1 MTRRKPGTIEITG
14 EIRKR
19 ILPDVANHGGKL
31 PAERHLANRFRVARG
46 TIRSALSR
54 LSDEGLIEIKP
65 GSGAYV
71 VDLKEK
77 TPDTPIGASSPL
89 ELMDVRFGL
98 EPHICKLAVIHG
110 RRSDFDELD
119 DIACVMEDSAP
130 DQSAFS
136 AADTAFHH
144 RLVATTR
151 NELMIWIFG
160 QLETVRA
167 QEDWVQM
174 TRLTL
179 DEKTIAEYNIQHRQ
193 ILTALRDR
201 DPEEASK
208 VMKMHLDTARLSLTR
223 AAET

>member
-1 MTRRKPGTIEITG
+1 MTRRKSGTIEVAS

-19 ILPDVANHGGKL
+19 VLPEAANLGGKW
-31 PAERHLANRFRVARG
+31 PAERLLAQRFHVARG

-54 LSDEGLIEIKP
+54 LRDEELIEIRP

-71 VDLKEK
+71 VDQENSA
-77 TPDTPIGASSPL
+77 PDTLIGASSPL

-119 DIACVMEDSAP
+119 DIACVMEASAP

-179 DEKTIAEYNIQHRQ
+179 DGKTIAQYNIQHRQ